1 MISKETAEVIISEI
15 EKKIGIKNMM
25 SNNRTSL
32 FVDAR
37 RILFYI
43 LRYSFKM
50 RYNHIGNWYGK
61 HHATIIHATKDFEFS
76 IKHDKYLKSVYDDV
90 LLKSER
96 ISTSPEERMR
106 QISSDIEILKKEY
119 LSLRFSLLLITF

>member
-32 FVDAR
+32 YVDAR

-43 LRYSFKM
+43 LRY
-50 RYNHIGNWYGK
+50 R
-61 HHATIIHATKDFEFS
+61 
-76 IKHDKYLKSVYDDV
+76 
-90 LLKSER
+90 LLC
-96 ISTSPEERMR
+96 
-106 QISSDIEILKKEY
+106 ILFNKNVK
-119 LSLRFSLLLITF
+119 